1 LYKYL
6 IPNWDISFVRKI
18 SSIKT
23 GVTNM
28 AEISAAMVMKLRK
41 MSGQGMMDCKKAL
54 QEADGDVEKAMETLR
69 KKGLA
74 TLAKR
79 AERETSQGLVVCKSS
94 PDGKTSVLATL
105 CCETDFVAKSDDFV
119 ATAKTLTDYAMECP
133 EDQGVDNILESTVN
147 GKKFSDVLTETVS
160 KTGEKTQ
167 VGDYTKYKLDGPGL
181 ISTYIHFNEKVGSMV
196 KIETSDDN
204 VAGADVIKQAASD
217 IAMHI
222 TATKPLALNK
232 DEIDSTIVER
242 EKSIFAEQV
251 KNKPANIIEKI
262 VDGKMKKFFAENC
275 LLDQP
280 FVKDDSK
287 SVSQAL
293 ADAAKQAGGDAQI
306 KSFVRFEVG

>member
-1 LYKYL
+1 
-6 IPNWDISFVRKI
+6 
-18 SSIKT
+18 
-23 GVTNM
+23 M
-28 AEISAAMVMKLRK
+28 AEISAATVMKLRK

-54 QEADGDVEKAMETLR
+54 QETDGNIDQAMDSLR

-79 AERETSQGLVVCKSS
+79 AERETSEGLVVCKSS

-105 CCETDFVAKSDDFV
+105 CCETDFVAKSDGFV
-119 ATAKTLTDYAMECP
+119 ATAKTLTDYALACP
-133 EDQGVDNILESTVN
+133 ADQGAENILESVVD
-147 GKKFSDVLTETVS
+147 GKKFSDILTETVS

-167 VGDYTKYKLDGPGL
+167 VGDYAKYQLDGPGL
-181 ISTYIHFNEKVGSMV
+181 ISTYIHFNNKVGTMV
-196 KIETSDDN
+196 QIETSDDN
-204 VAGADVIKQAASD
+204 VAAADVLKQTACD

-232 DEIDSTIVER
+232 DEIDSEVIER

-262 VDGKMKKFFAENC
+262 VEGKIRKFFAENC

-287 SVSQAL
+287 SVAEVL
-293 ADAAKQAGGDAQI
+293 ADAAKQAGGEAAI
-306 KSFVRFEVG
+306 KRCVRFELG